1 MTKWM
6 EYNYFI
12 VIKICI
18 FDFHLLEAILKV
30 KSYKE
35 KDHKRANK
43 NTMKLLLKICCHE
56 YLIKITA
63 KTIKMALDHFKVTNC
78 T

>member
-35 KDHKRANK
+35 KGHKRANK
-43 NTMKLLLKICCHE
+43 NNEITAQKLLP
-56 YLIKITA
+56 
-63 KTIKMALDHFKVTNC
+63 
-78 T
+78 